1 MDETTLKQHLKARIK
16 ELEGELVRTQ
26 KSLAALEGTKPAP
39 KAPTNGATKAAKT
52 DTAPASDGQQATA
65 VVLSHLNSITGG
77 ATIETMATALSLSA
91 ERVRTVCKKLAA
103 AGQLTMTKEGRAL
116 VYHAVKS

>member
-26 KSLAALEGTKPAP
+26 RSLAALEGTKPTP
-39 KAPTNGATKAAKT
+39 KAPTNGATKAKA
-52 DTAPASDGQQATA
+52 DVAPASDGPQATA

-77 ATIETMATALSLSA
+77 ATIEAMATALSLSA